1 MKKIIGIVGWN
12 TGDNSFGVT
21 KPYIDWLSN
30 FGIVRILSPQNGI
43 DDSIDLL
50 VLPGGLDITPQSMNQ
65 VPGFFTSNTDVM
77 KQYFYDVNL
86 KQYIDNNTPIFGIC
100 LGFQQLCVYYGG
112 QLNQNYPFN
121 YSNKHRT
128 EKVDELILNQDLNEF
143 INVKE
148 LSNKKIK
155 YEVNSLHHQGYFNIP
170 NDNIKVL
177 AYEKDFHNVEIA
189 QFKDN
194 IYGVQYHPE
203 EIHDY
208 ISNEIILKLL
218 NLSNNG

>member
-77 KQYFYDVNL
+77 KQYYYL
-86 KQYIDNNTPIFGIC
+86 YI
-100 LGFQQLCVYYGG
+100 V
-112 QLNQNYPFN
+112 LN
-121 YSNKHRT
+121 
-128 EKVDELILNQDLNEF
+128 
-143 INVKE
+143 
-148 LSNKKIK
+148 
-155 YEVNSLHHQGYFNIP
+155 
-170 NDNIKVL
+170 
-177 AYEKDFHNVEIA
+177 
-189 QFKDN
+189 
-194 IYGVQYHPE
+194 
-203 EIHDY
+203 
-208 ISNEIILKLL
+208 
-218 NLSNNG
+218 